1 MERSEETLPAQVA
14 IKQMRALLAVNL
26 RIPEQGS
33 SAQGQS
39 VPKAR
44 PKGVADGNPVNIPE
58 PLVCRYHEGGTQ
70 EARCTGCWMSRA
82 KLVGGRSRE
91 IRSSIQR
98 REATGRPSGRKLA
111 DATLPRKS
119 PKETNG

>member
-14 IKQMRALLAVNL
+14 IKQMRALLAENL
-26 RIPEQGS
+26 RIPEQGQ

-58 PLVCRYHEGGTQ
+58 PLVRVDQTEGGTQ
-70 EARCTGCWMSRA
+70 EARCTGCWIVLGQA
-82 KLVGGRSRE
+82 
-91 IRSSIQR
+91 R
-98 REATGRPSGRKLA
+98 RRRG
-111 DATLPRKS
+111 
-119 PKETNG
+119 